1 MIPFYVFA
9 VRLRNH
15 ARPRKTLIYVHGYLH
30 FVLICVMRILLVE
43 DDRMIGEG
51 LQKALRSGGYSVNW
65 VQDGISAEN
74 AVKDEGYD
82 LVILDIG
89 LPEKTGLEVL
99 ESLRAKRQSVPVLI
113 LTARDAVSDRVKGL
127 DLGAD
132 DYMLKPFAL
141 EELEARVRSLLRR
154 KAGQAGEWLQY
165 KNLRL
170 NPKTHEA
177 QYKGEKVVLTGREFS
192 LMFALIKNPEGALSK
207 AQLEESLY
215 GWNEE
220 VASNAI
226 EVHVHQIRKKLAPTI
241 IRNIRNV
248 GYTLGDNA

>member
-1 MIPFYVFA
+1 
-9 VRLRNH
+9 
-15 ARPRKTLIYVHGYLH
+15 
-30 FVLICVMRILLVE
+30 MRILLVE
-43 DDRMIGEG
+43 DDKMIGEG
-51 LQKALRSGGYSVNW
+51 LQKGLRQGGYSVNW
-65 VQDGISAEN
+65 VQDGIMAEH
-74 AVKDEGYD
+74 ALKDEHYD

-89 LPEKTGLEVL
+89 LPGKSGFEILK
-99 ESLRAKRQSVPVLI
+99 SLRGRQETVPVLV
-113 LTARDAVSDRVKGL
+113 LTARDAVSDRVSGL

-154 KAGQAGEWLQY
+154 QAGQAGEWLEY
-165 KNLRL
+165 KSLRI

-177 QYKGEKVVLTGREFS
+177 HYAGERVPLTGREFA
-192 LMFALIKNPEGALSK
+192 LMFALIKNPEGTLSK
-207 AQLEESLY
+207 SQLEESIY

-226 EVHVHQIRKKLAPTI
+226 EVHVHQIRKKLNPAI

-248 GYTLGDNA
+248 GYTLGDMM